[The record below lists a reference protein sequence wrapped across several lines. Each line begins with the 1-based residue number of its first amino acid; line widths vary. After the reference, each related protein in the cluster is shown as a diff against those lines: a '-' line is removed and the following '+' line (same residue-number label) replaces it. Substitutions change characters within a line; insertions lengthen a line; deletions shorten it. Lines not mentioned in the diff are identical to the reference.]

1 MNRKIVLILFLLIG
15 IKSFAEDVRFTMSAP
30 NIVPVGEQ
38 FGLTL
43 SLNAKGEDLKMPEI
57 ENFDVLMGP
66 SVSRSSSISIING
79 KTSQSV
85 NYSYTFILRA
95 KKEGTY
101 NIPSASIKSER
112 EVYQSNSLSIKV
124 IEGRQPAS
132 NSASAG
138 ASSGNA
144 NQGSSSSS
152 DRAATTSKDNLFIQC
167 NVDKRNVF
175 KGEMIYVTFKLYSR
189 VGISSVIDQTFPSF
203 DGFWSQD
210 IAIPASNQG
219 ATREAV
225 DGIVYN
231 VFPLQKKILV
241 PQQSGTLYIE
251 PAEMVFNVQQRV
263 ASQNVFDD
271 FFGSVQNVKTAV
283 KSNRIA
289 ISVKDLPAAP
299 SGFKGAVGDF
309 TLKSSIDKTNLK
321 SNEAITIKVAVTGNG
336 NLKHINPPTLDFPA
350 DFEVYDPK
358 TSYDF
363 NASESGIRGSTAFEY
378 VIIPRYAGNFTIPA
392 QKFVYF
398 DSSSKTYKTLSTD
411 EFNIHV
417 EKGSDDQSTTVVSN
431 MSKEDVKYIG
441 KDIRFIKTNGQK
453 LRSVHSSFFGSF
465 MFYFGFL
472 AALLAFAII
481 VVVLQKKARENANI
495 AFMRNK
501 QASKMARKHLKAAS
515 ECVKKNNK
523 EEFFDALSRAL
534 WGYLS
539 DKLTLPLSELNRDNV
554 RSTLVKY
561 SVDEAT
567 IGEFI
572 SLIDTCE
579 MAKFAPTAVNEPI
592 DELYHKGENL
602 ITNFDKQISKKS

>member
-43 SLNAKGEDLKMPEI
+43 SLNAKGEDLKMPEM

-79 KTSQSV
+79 KTSQSI

-101 NIPSASIKSER
+101 TISPASIKSER
-112 EVYQSNSLSIKV
+112 EVYQSNPLSIKV
-124 IEGRQPAS
+124 ITGRQPAS

-138 ASSGNA
+138 SSSGSV
-144 NQGSSSSS
+144 NQGSSSAS
-152 DRAATTSKDNLFIQC
+152 DRATTTSKDNLFIQC
-167 NVDKRNVF
+167 DIDKRTVY

-210 IAIPASNQG
+210 IAIPAANQG

-263 ASQNVFDD
+263 ASQSIFDD

-289 ISVKDLPAAP
+289 ITVKDLPPAP

-309 TLKSSIDKTNLK
+309 TLKSAIDKTNIK
-321 SNEAITIKVAVTGNG
+321 SNEAITIKVTISGNG
-336 NLKHINPPTLDFPA
+336 NLKHINPPTFDFPA

-363 NASESGIRGSTAFEY
+363 NASESGIHGSTTFEY

-392 QKFVYF
+392 QKVVYF

-441 KDIRFIKTNGQK
+441 KDIRFIKTNGHK

-465 MFYFGFL
+465 TFFFGYL

-481 VVVLQKKARENANI
+481 VVVLQKKAKENANI

-501 QASKMARKHLKAAS
+501 QASKMARKHLKSAS

-523 EEFFDALSRAL
+523 EEFFDALSRAF

-554 RSTLVKY
+554 RATLIKY

-567 IGEFI
+567 IEEFI
-572 SLIDTCE
+572 RLINTCE

-602 ITNFDKQISKKS
+602 INNFDKQISKKS